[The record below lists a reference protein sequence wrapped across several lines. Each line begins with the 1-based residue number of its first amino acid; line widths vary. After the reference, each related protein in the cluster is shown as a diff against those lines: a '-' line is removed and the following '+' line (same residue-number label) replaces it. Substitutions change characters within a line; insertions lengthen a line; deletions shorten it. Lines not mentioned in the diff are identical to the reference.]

1 MSAAATAP
9 APKHSWWPLF
19 WAFVAYLIMPY
30 ALEGVLPVAE
40 TLLLLLPVLAACAI
54 VGWKLGARAVLAVI
68 LVALAIWVLATPA
81 GSPGT
86 PYDQMAR
93 GWALLL
99 AASFGLVSLWSI
111 STGFFVR
118 ALTSVG
124 IAIAIGFIIALASP
138 SGLARFQHAAGEEL
152 TQRVTDRIAQI
163 EQARSTPAW
172 HDFAEKSPAIDPLY
186 DDLEKVMRATPDHA
200 AELLPALLA
209 IESLVA
215 LALGWSLYGALSAVR
230 IGPPLSPLT
239 EFRFNDQLVWGLAV
253 GATLFLLPA
262 FVEGKNAGLNLLLFF
277 GTLYLVRGIGLL
289 GWITRGRYVLMGI
302 LSLIPPFSLMLFVLA
317 LVFGLGDT
325 WLDLRR
331 RFRSS

>member
-9 APKHSWWPLF
+9 AQKHSWWPLVWGF
-19 WAFVAYLIMPY
+19 LAFLIMPY
-30 ALEGVLPVAE
+30 ALEGVLPIAE
-40 TLLLLLPVLAACAI
+40 TFLLLLPILAACAL
-54 VGWKLGARAVLAVI
+54 VGWRLGARAVLAVI
-68 LVALAIWVLATPA
+68 LVVLAIWVLATPA

-93 GWALLL
+93 GWAILL
-99 AASFGLVSLWSI
+99 AASFGLVSLWST

-124 IAIAIGFIIALASP
+124 IAISIGFIIALASP
-138 SGLARFQHAAGEEL
+138 SGLARFQHADGEEL
-152 TQRVTDRIAQI
+152 TRRVADRIAQI

-172 HDFAEKSPAIDPLY
+172 RDLAERSPVLDPFY
-186 DDLEKVMRATPDHA
+186 DDLEKVLRATPDRA

-215 LALGWSLYGALSAVR
+215 LALGWSLFRALSSVA